1 MPHVNCQTVE
11 LEEWWFG
18 GFCSQRTWAPY
29 RHCVDHVLFCLLP
42 QAPGSSLVSRTGP
55 LGMAEVCSALLWL
68 PFGLDAPSGGF
79 FLLLLGLAC
88 SCHWDVWHW
97 SFSTHTELYRVWV
110 SWVFRSLPLT
120 LGGASFSVKGTH
132 TQTVMQDCSCVSDF
146 LFRFFWGADALYFLH
161 LHFLTQAFGLIFAD
175 IVKYVACCLSSELV
189 IDCVLVF
196 FLFSFLYLNHWGTKR
211 RGDDGYMFKLATHG
225 NQGKNSLV
233 FVSVKINN
241 SIQNCLQQTGK
252 WAKDDWRTVQQ
263 TMGGSNFY
271 VLFSVCVI
279 FLKFVFIVSM
289 FFICCFV
296 CFYFKKSVLISY
308 PQLPNQG
315 NDQHLFSHLL

>member
-1 MPHVNCQTVE
+1 MSTVKQWSWRSDDLGDFAVRGPGHLTVIVLTMCSSAYCPRHQAVLWCQEQGPWGWLRFAV
-11 LEEWWFG
+11 
-18 GFCSQRTWAPY
+18 
-29 RHCVDHVLFCLLP
+29 HCY
-42 QAPGSSLVSRTGP
+42 GS
-55 LGMAEVCSALLWL
+55 LGLL
-68 PFGLDAPSGGF
+68 PFGLDAPSGAF

-97 SFSTHTELYRVWV
+97 SFSTHRELCRVWV

-146 LFRFFWGADALYFLH
+146 LFRFFWGGGGGALYFLH

-211 RGDDGYMFKLATHG
+211 RADDGYMFKLATHG

-241 SIQNCLQQTGK
+241 SIQNCLQ
-252 WAKDDWRTVQQ
+252 
-263 TMGGSNFY
+263 
-271 VLFSVCVI
+271 
-279 FLKFVFIVSM
+279 
-289 FFICCFV
+289 
-296 CFYFKKSVLISY
+296 
-308 PQLPNQG
+308 
-315 NDQHLFSHLL
+315 

>member
-1 MPHVNCQTVE
+1 MSTVKHGV
-11 LEEWWFG
+11 G
-18 GFCSQRTWAPY
+18 GVMIWGILQSEDLGTLPSLCWPCA
-29 RHCVDHVLFCLLP
+29 LLP
-42 QAPGSSLVSRTGP
+42 TAPGTRQFSGVKNRALGDGWGLQCIVMVLWGSCP
-55 LGMAEVCSALLWL
+55 LALMRHL
-68 PFGLDAPSGGF
+68 
-79 FLLLLGLAC
+79 
-88 SCHWDVWHW
+88 
-97 SFSTHTELYRVWV
+97 
-110 SWVFRSLPLT
+110 
-120 LGGASFSVKGTH
+120 GASFSCCWGWHAVVIEMCGTEASVHIGSYAESGSPGSFTLCLWLLGGLLSVSKAH
-132 TQTVMQDCSCVSDF
+132 THRQSCKTVVVYLIFCFV
-146 LFRFFWGADALYFLH
+146 FFEGGDALYFLH
-161 LHFLTQAFGLIFAD
+161 LYFLTQAFGLIFAD

-271 VLFSVCVI
+271 VLFSVCV
-279 FLKFVFIVSM
+279 
-289 FFICCFV
+289 FFFKV
-296 CFYFKKSVLISY
+296 CFHS
-308 PQLPNQG
+308 
-315 NDQHLFSHLL
+315 